1 VGFIFVEVEIL
12 KAHFRNILK
21 KCAHLMKEEEFL
33 ILLHNVL
40 FVIESVESTQFLSY
54 ICLPRC
60 ILKHL
65 DSYKCRE
72 HRNVGVKIYFVFR
85 I

>member
-1 VGFIFVEVEIL
+1 MSVKEEIL
-12 KAHFRNILK
+12 KVNFSNILK
-21 KCAHLMKEEEFL
+21 KYAHLMKEEEFFM
-33 ILLHNVL
+33 LLYSVL
-40 FVIESVESTQFLSY
+40 SVREPVESTQFLSY
-54 ICLPRC
+54 ICLLRC

-72 HRNVGVKIYFVFR
+72 HRNVGVKIYFVYR